1 MDFSSFI
8 KKLEDKKIE
17 YRENEVMSGHTT
29 FKIGGTADAFVLPK
43 DKEELKFTLNN
54 AKNFGVPIFIL
65 GKGSNLLVSDK
76 GIEGAVVSL
85 SMLDEIKSKDN
96 IITCGAGAN
105 LSAVCAVALKNGLS
119 GLEFAYGIPG
129 SVGGAVYMNAGA
141 YGGEM
146 SSVVTGAYCL
156 DKDKNEIYIEKKDM
170 DLSYRNS
177 IFKNNGFVIT
187 EVVLELV
194 KGNETEIKDKM
205 NDLIKRRKEKQPL
218 EFPSAG
224 STFKRP
230 AGNFAGTLIEK
241 NGLKGTKIGGA
252 MVSKK
257 HAGFIINFDN
267 ATSKDVEELIEK
279 VKDTVMKNDGVLLEP
294 EVITVGR
301 R

>member
-17 YRENEVMSGHTT
+17 YRKNEMMNSHTT
-29 FKIGGTADAFVLPK
+29 FKIGGTADVFVLPK
-43 DKEELKFTLNN
+43 DKAELKFTLNN
-54 AKNFGVPIFIL
+54 AKNLGVPIFIL

-85 SMLDEIKSKDN
+85 SMLNEIKAEDN

-105 LSAVCAVALKNGLS
+105 LSAVCTVALKNGFS

-146 SSVVTGAYCL
+146 SSVVIGAYCL
-156 DKDKNEIYIEKKDM
+156 DKDNNEIYIEKKDM

-177 IFKNNGFVIT
+177 IFKNNGYVIT

-194 KGNETEIKDKM
+194 RGNETEIKDKM
-205 NDLIKRRKEKQPL
+205 NDLIKKRKEKQPL

-230 AGNFAGTLIEK
+230 VGNFAGTLIEK

-252 MVSKK
+252 MVSEK

-267 ATSKDVEELIEK
+267 ATSSDVQELIEK

>member
-17 YRENEVMSGHTT
+17 YRENEVMSSHTT

-85 SMLDEIKSKDN
+85 SMLDGIKAEDN

-105 LSAVCAVALKNGLS
+105 LSAVCTVALKNGLS

-146 SSVVTGAYCL
+146 SAVVIGAYCL
-156 DKDKNEIYIEKKDM
+156 DKDNNEIYIEKKDM

-218 EFPSAG
+218 EYPSAG